1 MPSMPRT
8 PPELVAR
15 FDSVVVDFP
24 RADRRLTFGY
34 PSLTVGGNMVSGLH
48 GAGWFVRL
56 GPAETDE
63 ALALDGAAPFMP
75 MPGRPMSGYTV
86 LPDSVVADDGAIRR
100 WVERAVEFG
109 ETLPPKATKPP
120 KATSSTKTKAG

>member
-1 MPSMPRT
+1 MPSMPKS

-15 FDSVVVDFP
+15 FDSVAVDFP

-48 GAGWFVRL
+48 GDGWFVRL

-63 ALALDGAAPFMP
+63 ALALEGAAPFMP
-75 MPGRPMSGYTV
+75 MPGRAMSGYTV
-86 LPDSVVADDGAIRR
+86 LPADVVADDAAIRV
-100 WVERAVEFG
+100 WVDRAIAFG
-109 ETLPPKATKPP
+109 ETLPPKVP
-120 KATSSTKTKAG
+120 KAKKG

>member
-1 MPSMPRT
+1 MPSMPKS

-15 FDSVVVDFP
+15 FDSVAVDFP

-34 PSLTVGGNMVSGLH
+34 PSLTVGGNMVTGLH
-48 GAGWFVRL
+48 GDGWFVRL
-56 GPAETDE
+56 GPAETDD

-75 MPGRPMSGYTV
+75 MPGRPMTGYTV
-86 LPDSVVADDGAIRR
+86 LPADVAADDDAIRA

-109 ETLPPKATKPP
+109 ATLPPKTP
-120 KATSSTKTKAG
+120 KAKGKATAG